1 MALDKFDRQL
11 RLILLL
17 TSNRKYTI
25 DDLTALLD
33 MSWRTI
39 YRYLKALRS
48 LGFVVTCTNGIYSLD
63 HTSPYFRQIS
73 DAVAFTEEEAMTL
86 KRILQGLSHKT
97 PEVVFLLRKLSRIYE
112 ADALE
117 IMPEDDLY
125 ARNYQVLYQAV
136 KEGRQVMLKG
146 YSSGHSRQ
154 TTDRW
159 VEPYMFM
166 SNNSQVRCYELKSG
180 LNKTFNIS
188 RIQGVELLPLFWEN
202 ASLHRT
208 MFTDVF
214 HFSGEERIE
223 IQLRLSRL
231 ACNLLREEFIVHPK
245 SLIQEDEDHWLYS
258 DWVCSYVGVG
268 RFVLGLPTE
277 VEILQDEGLK
287 SYIKEQI
294 KHYTLD

>member
-1 MALDKFDRQL
+1 MRK
-11 RLILLL
+11 
-17 TSNRKYTI
+17 TSNTTIHLTREDITLLMTREGGVKGECPAARLGI
-25 DDLTALLD
+25 DD
-33 MSWRTI
+33 
-39 YRYLKALRS
+39 
-48 LGFVVTCTNGIYSLD
+48 F
-63 HTSPYFRQIS
+63 
-73 DAVAFTEEEAMTL
+73 
-86 KRILQGLSHKT
+86 
-97 PEVVFLLRKLSRIYE
+97 
-112 ADALE
+112 
-117 IMPEDDLY
+117 
-125 ARNYQVLYQAV
+125 
-136 KEGRQVMLKG
+136 QVMLKG

-188 RIQGVELLPLFWEN
+188 RIQGVELLPLFWEK

-214 HFSGEERIE
+214 HFSGEERILNAKTADKKKKY
-223 IQLRLSRL
+223 IKVQLENTSTP
-231 ACNLLREEFIVHPK
+231 F
-245 SLIQEDEDHWLYS
+245 QEDEDHWLYS